1 MKFLSLL
8 LITCLSSFSSDFEIT
23 NDDLI
28 CIDDKVH
35 IIFIIDGRVE
45 SRQLFKYN
53 ENMEEIE
60 IYCEGEF

>member
-1 MKFLSLL
+1 MKYIFLL

-28 CIDDKVH
+28 CINSKVH
-35 IIFIIDGRVE
+35 VIFIIDGRVE

-60 IYCEGEF
+60 IHCEGEF

>member
-1 MKFLSLL
+1 MKYIFLL
-8 LITCLSSFSSDFEIT
+8 LVTCLSLFSSDFEIT
-23 NDDLI
+23 NDNLI